1 MVRGW
6 GDELREQ
13 GRGIVGALL
22 VIGTTFLYTMET
34 WWWGWTLPIR
44 HLLIYA
50 VLGLGVVLAITRNV
64 GFRGDDT
71 GDGENENGGLR
82 KSIRETAFSFAELV
96 FQSFLT
102 AYLVL
107 LVIGVVEIGDPW
119 IHVARLGLLEVVPL
133 GFGAAMA
140 NELLQGEKQTGQRSF
155 PTMLATFSIG
165 AVFVSGGIA
174 PTQEIELIAAHMGWG
189 RAAMLVVL
197 SLLVAYLMLYELE
210 LRGQEGRI
218 RNRSKRLQFG
228 EVFLVY
234 AVALVVGAGML
245 AAFGHFDDV
254 PLPVM
259 VTMVV
264 VVSFP
269 ASIGANAARVVI

>member
-1 MVRGW
+1 M
-6 GDELREQ
+6 
-13 GRGIVGALL
+13 GALL
-22 VIGTTFLYTMET
+22 VVGTTFLYTMET
-34 WWWGWTLPIR
+34 WWWGWTLPTT
-44 HLLIYA
+44 HLLVYA
-50 VLGLGVVLAITRNV
+50 FVGLGVVLAITRNV
-64 GFRGDDT
+64 GFREGSEDEGNDD
-71 GDGENENGGLR
+71 DEDRSLE
-82 KSIRETAFSFAELV
+82 KSVRETVVAFAELV

-107 LVIGVVEIGDPW
+107 LVMGIVEIGDPW
-119 IHVARLGLLEVVPL
+119 ILVARLGLLEVVPL

-140 NELLQGEKQTGQRSF
+140 NELLQGEKQTGQRS
-155 PTMLATFSIG
+155 LAGTLGTFSIG
-165 AVFVSGGIA
+165 AVFVAGGIA

-189 RAAMLVVL
+189 RAAILVVL

-210 LRGQEGRI
+210 LRGQQGRI
-218 RNRSKRLQFG
+218 QSRPKHWQFG

-245 AAFGHFDDV
+245 AAFGHFENS
-254 PLPVM
+254 PLPVT

-269 ASIGANAARVVI
+269 ASIGASAARVVI

>member
-1 MVRGW
+1 MAQGW

-22 VIGTTFLYTMET
+22 VVGTTYLYTMET
-34 WWWGWTLPIR
+34 WWWGWTLPIWY
-44 HLLIYA
+44 LLIYA
-50 VLGLGVVLAITRNV
+50 FVGLGVVLAITRSV
-64 GFRGDDT
+64 GFREGGNGDD
-71 GDGENENGGLR
+71 GSEDGGLK
-82 KSIRETAFSFAELV
+82 KSVRETVAAFAELV

-107 LVIGVVEIGDPW
+107 LVMGIVEIGDPW
-119 IHVARLGLLEVVPL
+119 ILVARLGLLEVVPL

-140 NELLQGEKQTGQRSF
+140 NELLRGETQTGRRSL
-155 PTMLATFSIG
+155 TQMLGTFSIG

-197 SLLVAYLMLYELE
+197 ALLVAYLMLYELE
-210 LRGQEGRI
+210 LRGQQGRVQS
-218 RNRSKRLQFG
+218 RRKLWQFG
-228 EVFLVY
+228 EAFLVY

-245 AAFGHFDDV
+245 AAFGHFDNV

-259 VTMVV
+259 VTMLV

-269 ASIGANAARVVI
+269 ASIGASAARVVI